1 MSFAERGIAG
11 VCEAF
16 PVPHKEDAFP
26 PGAGVHDP
34 GSAQENSGPPHQV
47 GYIIF
52 FVCLYEFSSFSV
64 LGMTLC
70 LNYYML
76 IELLVLC
83 QMK

>member
-1 MSFAERGIAG
+1 MSFAARGNAV

-47 GYIIF
+47 GHIF
-52 FVCLYEFSSFSV
+52 F
-64 LGMTLC
+64 LC
-70 LNYYML
+70 LF
-76 IELLVLC
+76 V
-83 QMK
+83 